1 MTARM
6 ALLGEVCEINPR
18 LPRGHGIEDDVEVSF
33 VPMAAVCEVSGS
45 IEVREARR
53 YAEVKKG
60 YTPFKDGDVLFAKIT
75 PCMENG
81 KAALAAGLAG
91 GRGFGSTE
99 FHVLRAGDEVLP
111 EWLRYFVWRE
121 EFRREAKRN
130 FTGTAGQQRVPA
142 SFLANASIPVPSI
155 SEQRRIVDLLSRAEG
170 IVRLRRQAHQK
181 AAALI
186 PAIFVDMFGDPATNP
201 KGWPLASFGEVGSL
215 DRGKSRHRPRDAA
228 ELYGGPYP
236 FIQTG
241 DVANSSGTISR
252 FTSTYSEAGLRQSRL
267 WPVGTL
273 CITIAANIAKTGVLT
288 FEACFPDSVVGFL
301 PGPKVFTAYV
311 QAWLGFLQ
319 PTLEASAPQAAQKN
333 INLEILRGLP
343 IPLPPLG
350 KQSAFAQRAE
360 ALLSIRSQQA
370 VALQK
375 ATAAFD
381 ALLANAFSVQH
392 AAGVIRKVEGALA

>member
-1 MTARM
+1 MKTAT
-6 ALLGEVCEINPR
+6 VCDASDRISE
-18 LPRGHGIEDDVEVSF
+18 
-33 VPMAAVCEVSGS
+33 AAVANSATSVAPSGS
-45 IEVREARR
+45 TLLVVRSGILAHTLPVALVTGPVAFNQDIKAVVPRSADASAAYIYWFLRSKAPEVVARG
-53 YAEVKKG
+53 VKKG
-60 YTPFKDGDVLFAKIT
+60 ATVHSVQSGFV
-75 PCMENG
+75 E
-81 KAALAAGLAG
+81 GLQ
-91 GRGFGSTE
+91 
-99 FHVLRAGDEVLP
+99 VP
-111 EWLRYFVWRE
+111 
-121 EFRREAKRN
+121 
-130 FTGTAGQQRVPA
+130 VPA
-142 SFLANASIPVPSI
+142 SD
-155 SEQRRIVDLLSRAEG
+155 EQQRIVDLLSRAEG
-170 IVRLRRQAHQK
+170 IVRLRRQAQQK

-319 PTLEASAPQAAQKN
+319 PTLEANAPRAAQKN

-360 ALLSIRSQQA
+360 ALLSIQSQQA

-381 ALLANAFSVQH
+381 ALLAKAFSVQH
-392 AAGVIRKVEGALA
+392 AAAVIRKMEGALA